1 MIQDNLLL
9 FHMIPGIVQQDF
21 QNTKGL
27 LTVVLVLPTLRAQNM
42 FRQAMRSPV
51 IMFHVVPNLM
61 KAQYEQLS
69 HSERNPNVAYSGRF
83 SPDSLASERGSTT
96 SGLDHT
102 PQVSLCFSIFPV
114 VAFRMQG
121 TFL

>member
-1 MIQDNLLL
+1 MPFKMHTVFDLTSVLL
-9 FHMIPGIVQQDF
+9 FCF
-21 QNTKGL
+21 S
-27 LTVVLVLPTLRAQNM
+27 LPPVLRAQNM

-69 HSERNPNVAYSGRF
+69 HSERNPNVAYSSGSF